1 MNLVKRKKS
10 SSNNGTAAD
19 LAAVRR
25 VIDRDIR
32 PYIQADGGDIELL
45 GLDGNTVR
53 VRLSGACNACPSSPE
68 TLRLGVQRSLREK
81 VSPDLVVVGA

>member
-1 MNLVKRKKS
+1 MDQVGHMTAANVRA
-10 SSNNGTAAD
+10 AAD

-45 GLDGNTVR
+45 ALEGNTVR
-53 VRLSGACNACPSSPE
+53 VRLSGACNTCPSSPE
-68 TLRLGVQRSLREK
+68 TLRLGVQNRLQEK
-81 VSPDLVVVGA
+81 VSPELVVVGA